1 MALDA
6 VMVRVAA
13 DELDSALKGAR
24 VEKIYMPS
32 RDEAVFSIRTRESR
46 KTLFLSARS
55 GTARAHLTEEEFE
68 YPAVPPAF
76 CMLLRKHL
84 IGARFTSV
92 ETVEGDRVMLFRF
105 EALNEMGE
113 KVYPMISAEMMGR
126 YSNLVL
132 VSTEG
137 IILDAVKRIDSTQSD
152 LREVYPGTEFTVPPM
167 PDKLS
172 FLRDSDEDIINAV
185 RRSSRNV
192 SGALLQNVS
201 GLSPLLCR
209 EAALEVD
216 DKTGDELNDADALL
230 LLEGLRRIRRAVDDP
245 ERRRF
250 TIVYDGEKP
259 AEYSFIELKQYKG
272 LRDVSFGTASEMF
285 DSFYSSRDRMERMRV
300 RSQDLTR
307 QVKQLIDRNIRKQA
321 ARQEELADTSRAESR
336 KLYGELLTANLHAF
350 KKGDREVRVLNYYTG
365 EECVIPLDVTKGPNE
380 NAQKYYKDYRKLHTA
395 ASVLQRLL
403 VEGEE
408 EAEYFRQVQYEI
420 ELASTEE
427 EFLDIRKELR
437 DGGYLKGFKYK
448 DKGRRR
454 TDPYF
459 YYRTDSGLEVI
470 VGKNNAANDRLS
482 LKIADGKDVWLHV
495 KGAAGSHVILRCD
508 GIWPDDESLTQACC
522 IAAYHSS
529 IRGSSQIP
537 VDYTEARR
545 VRKAPGARTG
555 MVTYTN
561 QKTAFVT
568 PSEEEIERLRTGKNG
583 RKV

>member
-1 MALDA
+1 
-6 VMVRVAA
+6 MVRVAA
-13 DELDSALKGAR
+13 DELDSALRGAR

-32 RDEAVFSIRTRESR
+32 RDEAVFSVRSRESR
-46 KTLFLSARS
+46 RTLFLSARS
-55 GTARAHLTEEEFE
+55 GTARAHLTEEEFDF
-68 YPAVPPAF
+68 PAVPPAF

-84 IGARFTSV
+84 IGARFSSV

-105 EALNEMGE
+105 EALNDMGE
-113 KVYPMISAEMMGR
+113 KVFPMISAEMMGR

-132 VSTEG
+132 VSTDE
-137 IILDAVKRIDSTQSD
+137 IILDAVKRIDSTQSE

-167 PDKLS
+167 PDKLV
-172 FLRDSDEDIINAV
+172 FLRDTDEDIVSAV
-185 RRSSRNV
+185 RKSSRNV
-192 SGALLQNVS
+192 SGALLQAVS

-216 DKTGDELNDADALL
+216 DKTGDELTDSDAEVLL
-230 LLEGLRRIRRAVDDP
+230 NGLGRIRAAVEDP
-245 ERRRF
+245 EKRRF
-250 TIVYDGEKP
+250 TVIYDGDKP
-259 AEYSFIELKQYKG
+259 AEYSFVELTQYRG
-272 LRDVSFGTASEMF
+272 LRSETFDSASAMF
-285 DSFYSSRDRMERMRV
+285 DSYYSSRDRIERMRV

-307 QVKQLIDRNIRKQA
+307 QVKQLIDRNIRKQE
-321 ARQEELADTSRAESR
+321 ARRDELADTSKAETK

-350 KKGDREVRVLNYYTG
+350 SKGDSEVRVLNYYTG
-365 EECVIPLDVTKGPNE
+365 EECSIPLDVTRGPNE

-395 ASVLQRLL
+395 ADVLRRLL

-420 ELASTEE
+420 GLASTEE
-427 EFLDIRKELR
+427 EFIDIRKELR
-437 DGGYLKGFKYK
+437 DAGYLKGFKYK

-459 YYRTDSGLEVI
+459 YYRTDSGLDVI

-482 LKIADGKDVWLHV
+482 LKTADGKDIWLHV
-495 KGAAGSHVILRCD
+495 KGAAGSHVILRCG

-529 IRGSSQIP
+529 VRNSSQIP

-545 VRKAPGARTG
+545 VRKAPGQRTG

-561 QKTAFVT
+561 QKTAYVT
-568 PSEEEIERLRTGKNG
+568 PSEQEIERLKVGKNG
-583 RKV
+583 QRQQ